1 MTAPSTMKLRL
12 EIKDFQMESGY
23 DFVTVGNG
31 NTVGKDPIWH
41 NSGTTSL
48 GVIFSLSDA
57 MWIVM
62 SSDSSVSKAGFAFY
76 VKSVSDLSKY
86 HFPVLLRL

>member
-1 MTAPSTMKLRL
+1 MKLKL
-12 EIKDFQMESGY
+12 EIKYFQIEENY

-31 NTVGKDPIWH
+31 NTLGTDLIWH
-41 NSGTTSL
+41 HSGKTDL

-62 SSDSSVSKAGFAFY
+62 ASDFSISETGFAFY
-76 VKSVSDLSKY
+76 VTSVSDLGK
-86 HFPVLLRL
+86 

>member
-1 MTAPSTMKLRL
+1 MKLKL
-12 EIKDFQMESGY
+12 EIKDFQIEENY

-31 NTVGKDPIWH
+31 NILGTDLIWH
-41 NSGTTSL
+41 HSGTTEL

-62 SSDSSVSKAGFAFY
+62 TSDFSISESGFALY
-76 VKSVSDLSKY
+76 VKSVSDLGK
-86 HFPVLLRL
+86 